1 MADYYYASERL
12 YCTADSVTRAVRVRR
27 HSYDGSL
34 APDTYFSVPAN
45 TRIAGRYVRGYVSID
60 PDRDGALVFRA
71 FRGEEG

>member
-12 YCTADSVTRAVRVRR
+12 VCTADSVTRAVRVRR
-27 HSYDGSL
+27 HCFDGSL

-45 TRIAGRYVRGYVSID
+45 TRIAGRYVRGYVCID